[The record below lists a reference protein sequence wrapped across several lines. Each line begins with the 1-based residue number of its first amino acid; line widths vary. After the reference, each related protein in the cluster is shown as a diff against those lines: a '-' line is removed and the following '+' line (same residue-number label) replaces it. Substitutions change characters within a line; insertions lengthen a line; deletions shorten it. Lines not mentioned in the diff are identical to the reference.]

1 MEKKLIEEWLKVNN
15 GYGYGSGYGD
25 GYGSGDGYGDGYGSG
40 YGDGYGDGYGSGDGD
55 GYGDGYGS
63 GYGYGSGSGYGS
75 GDGSGYGSGDG
86 LKKYNKDIIY
96 EIDNIQTII
105 KNIKGNIAK
114 GFIVNDD
121 LTLEKTYIAKENNLF
136 AHGKTIHE
144 AMQFLQEKIFET
156 MNIEEKIEEFK
167 NKFNK
172 KDKYKG
178 TLFFEWHHHLTG
190 SCLQGRENFV
200 KSNNLDVE
208 KEYTVKEFLEIVKNA
223 YGWDYL
229 EELEKYYV

>member
-1 MEKKLIEEWLKVNN
+1 MEKKLIEKWLKVNN
-15 GYGYGSGYGD
+15 
-25 GYGSGDGYGDGYGSG
+25 GDGYGSG
-40 YGDGYGDGYGSGDGD
+40 YGDGFGYSSGSGFGD
-55 GYGDGYGS
+55 
-63 GYGYGSGSGYGS
+63 GYGS
-75 GDGSGYGSGDG
+75 GDGSGYGYGFGYSSGYVFDSGDGSGFGYGFGYG
-86 LKKYNKDIIY
+86 LKKYNKDYIFK
-96 EIDNIQTII
+96 IDNIQTII
-105 KNIKGNIAK
+105 KNIKKNIAK

-121 LTLEKTYIAKENNLF
+121 LTLQKTYIAKGNNLF

-144 AMQFLQEKIFET
+144 AMQSLQEKIFET
-156 MNIEEKIEEFK
+156 MDIEEKIEEFK

-223 YGWDYL
+223 YGWKYLKEL
-229 EELEKYYV
+229 EEYYV